1 MPTTPTPSS
10 CVLLLHLHEPHYCAF
25 AATQVDK
32 QKAAWLPFWPHTT
45 DNHDDLNVTTTGV
58 QKQISGCDLPMGR
71 SNSLSS
77 FIHSKGSSCASFFI
91 HSIVL
96 FIPKDP
102 VPLSSSIHPI
112 ILSFQRMILL
122 RLFLH
127 PFVCSF
133 FHFKGS
139 SCASFFYTFV
149 HSKRSRASFVI
160 HSFTPSIFHSKGSC
174 ASSFFIHSFI
184 LSFLRIL
191 CLLFLHSFIHSFIPK
206 DPVPPLSSFIPSF
219 FQSLLPSFLSIH
231 LFSETQLV
239 WNNFYCFEFYFGFY
253 GIIEFVW
260 HFIHA
265 MFNTCKL
272 WFGNFVPCMPLRM

>member
-1 MPTTPTPSS
+1 LRVVASS
-10 CVLLLHLHEPHYCAF
+10 PQPHYCAI

-77 FIHSKGSSCASFFI
+77 FIHSKGCSCASFFI

-96 FIPKDP
+96 FIPKDLAPLSSFVSFIRSIFDHSFIPNDP
-102 VPLSSSIHPI
+102 VPLSSFIHPI

-122 RLFLH
+122 HLFLH

-160 HSFTPSIFHSKGSC
+160 HSINL
-174 ASSFFIHSFI
+174 SFQTILHSFI
-184 LSFLRIL
+184 LSF
-191 CLLFLHSFIHSFIPK
+191 FHS
-206 DPVPPLSSFIPSF
+206 
-219 FQSLLPSFLSIH
+219 
-231 LFSETQLV
+231 
-239 WNNFYCFEFYFGFY
+239 
-253 GIIEFVW
+253 
-260 HFIHA
+260 
-265 MFNTCKL
+265 
-272 WFGNFVPCMPLRM
+272 

>member
-1 MPTTPTPSS
+1 MRVVASS
-10 CVLLLHLHEPHYCAF
+10 PQPHYCAI

-77 FIHSKGSSCASFFI
+77 FFHSKGSSCASFFI

-149 HSKRSRASFVI
+149 HSKRSRASFI
-160 HSFTPSIFHSKGSC
+160 HSFHQSFIPKDLLPL
-174 ASSFFIHSFI
+174 SSFIRSFILSFQRILCLLFLHSFILSFIPKDPVPRLHSFIHSFI

-191 CLLFLHSFIHSFIPK
+191 CLLFLHSFIHSFIH
-206 DPVPPLSSFIPSF
+206 F
-219 FQSLLPSFLSIH
+219 
-231 LFSETQLV
+231 
-239 WNNFYCFEFYFGFY
+239 
-253 GIIEFVW
+253 
-260 HFIHA
+260 FIHS
-265 MFNTCKL
+265 FHPSV
-272 WFGNFVPCMPLRM
+272 F